1 MSARQDG
8 GGGGGGDGDGEGDN
22 ESDGDSSSSSSS
34 SRADAVPG
42 GQPATG
48 PDSDRQHDMS
58 QEARRQR
65 ARAVKSESDA
75 SAGLGMKPEPL
86 FWPQNLPAPKAAA
99 PLSRM
104 RAAGVATSAHGPCH
118 PPGCDAYKYRAPPL
132 PSQPFWS
139 PCTLLAASVN
149 SPAPP
154 STAV

>member
-1 MSARQDG
+1 MQA
-8 GGGGGGDGDGEGDN
+8 
-22 ESDGDSSSSSSS
+22 
-34 SRADAVPG
+34 
-42 GQPATG
+42 G

-75 SAGLGMKPEPL
+75 SAESGHDAQAPFLAAEPSR
-86 FWPQNLPAPKAAA
+86 PKAAA
-99 PLSRM
+99 ALDRM
-104 RAAGVATSAHGPCH
+104 RAPGVATSAHGPRY
-118 PPGCDAYKYRAPPL
+118 PPGCNAYKYRAPPL

-154 STAV
+154 TTAV

>member
-1 MSARQDG
+1 
-8 GGGGGGDGDGEGDN
+8 
-22 ESDGDSSSSSSS
+22 
-34 SRADAVPG
+34 
-42 GQPATG
+42 
-48 PDSDRQHDMS
+48 MS

-75 SAGLGMKPEPL
+75 SASLGMKPEPL
-86 FWPQNLPAPKAAA
+86 FWPQNLPAPKAAT

-104 RAAGVATSAHGPCH
+104 RAASVATSAHGPCY